1 MTVVLCGFFAW
12 SNLCCKH
19 EGAGD
24 LPEDDSRGV
33 TVVKSTFCYYCHWKV
48 GSRAQ
53 TRHAPEIFWITTLGM
68 PLWMTVTGS
77 GGLVGLLLC
86 PRMHRL
92 TATLSIRFLIVLFFF
107 FWLRLNCLR
116 FPLRPF
122 HIGYDY
128 RDMASLVSVAVSI
141 GAGSVWLNNPD
152 NCPNFQYAVL
162 RSSWSKFSCFLLQCT
177 CDGRW
182 HRSHRECEY
191 GSH

>member
-1 MTVVLCGFFAW
+1 MDDCNWLWGFGWPPTV
-12 SNLCCKH
+12 SQ
-19 EGAGD
+19 D
-24 LPEDDSRGV
+24 
-33 TVVKSTFCYYCHWKV
+33 
-48 GSRAQ
+48 AQ
-53 TRHAPEIFWITTLGM
+53 THSYSEHQVFN
-68 PLWMTVTGS
+68 S
-77 GGLVGLLLC
+77 
-86 PRMHRL
+86 
-92 TATLSIRFLIVLFFF
+92 SFFF

-177 CDGRW
+177 CDGR
-182 HRSHRECEY
+182 
-191 GSH
+191 